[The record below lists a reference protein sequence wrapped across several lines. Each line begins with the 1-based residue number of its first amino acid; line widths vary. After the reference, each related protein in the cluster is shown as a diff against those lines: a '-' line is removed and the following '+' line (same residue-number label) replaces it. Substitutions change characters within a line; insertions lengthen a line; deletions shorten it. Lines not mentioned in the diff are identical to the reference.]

1 MTQFSS
7 DQLAKQYLQDFLEP
21 VGTVERSFEIP
32 GEAKHADIWFVP
44 NQDTFLLQDLG
55 LLGRLLTTPCI
66 LEPFSGGP
74 SRQEVK
80 TCLLKLLWMQEDQR
94 RRQVPTDNLARL
106 WILASRMDMPVIH
119 DFGGQP
125 VPDWPQGVYF
135 TAPELNTVFVVINQL
150 PVTPETLWI
159 RLLGR
164 GKTLEEAITE
174 LLTLPKDDNRRAQAL
189 KLLTNWRV
197 SLQLKNPQEEEER
210 ELMAT
215 LSQAYLEWEQRTRAE
230 GEQRGIALGEQRG
243 IALGEQRGI
252 ALGEQRGAQ
261 REAVALLLGQLTH
274 RFGTLPPAVAAQLE
288 QLSLERLKMLSVAWL
303 DFQGLADLD
312 TWLQGD

>member
-1 MTQFSS
+1 MGSKSQTSMTQFSA

-32 GEAKHADIWFVP
+32 GEAKHADIWFIP
-44 NQDTFLLQDLG
+44 NQDTALRQDLG
-55 LLGRLLTTPCI
+55 LLGRLLITPCI

-80 TCLLKLLWMQEDQR
+80 TCLLKLLWIQEDQR
-94 RRQVPTDNLARL
+94 RRQVQADNLAQL
-106 WILASRMDMPVIH
+106 WILASRMDMPVIN

-135 TAPELNTVFVVINQL
+135 TAPELSTVFVVINQL

-164 GKTLEEAITE
+164 GKTLERAITE
-174 LLTLPKDDNRRAQAL
+174 LLTLPKDDNRRVQAL

-230 GEQRGIALGEQRG
+230 GEQRG
-243 IALGEQRGI
+243 
-252 ALGEQRGAQ
+252 AQ
-261 REAVALLLGQLTH
+261 REAVALSLRQLA
-274 RFGTLPPAVAAQLE
+274 RRLRLDSLPDSYRTQIE
-288 QLSLERLKMLSVAWL
+288 QLSLPQLEMLSEALL
-303 DFQGLADLD
+303 DFQTLADLE
-312 TWLQGD
+312 TWLQSN